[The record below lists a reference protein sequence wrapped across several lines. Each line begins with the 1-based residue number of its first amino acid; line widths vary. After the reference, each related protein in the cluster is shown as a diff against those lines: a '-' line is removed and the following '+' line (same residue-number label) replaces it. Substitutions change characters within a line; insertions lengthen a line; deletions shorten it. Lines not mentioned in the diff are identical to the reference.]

1 MNWKKFPFY
10 RQHDYTDCGHT
21 CLRMIAKFYGKSVS
35 LARLKG
41 MSDVSYI
48 GLSIHSLGKLAEKI
62 QFRTLPIQSDFKQ
75 LHDEVPLPSIVHW
88 NQNHFVVVYKVEK
101 NKVYVADPSYGQ
113 LKFSRKQFIKH
124 WTGSE
129 KENAL
134 GNILLLEPTLQF
146 HEQSEDHEPYKPG
159 IKVILKQLKGY
170 QKFIVQLFLGLAAG
184 SVLQLLF
191 PLLTQAMVDIGISN
205 RDVGFIYL
213 ILFAQLLLFV
223 GRTTIDFIKNWIILH
238 LGVRVNISIISDFLI
253 KLMKLPLAF
262 FETKHMGNLLQ
273 RITDHE
279 RIGTFINSTLPDLM
293 FGITTL
299 LIYSIIIAFYSLNIF
314 AVFFVG
320 SAMYFAW
327 IYIFLEKRKSL
338 DFKKFSEDARNTSN
352 LIELFTGMKEIKLNG
367 AEVNRRWK
375 WEGIQAKLY
384 QVNIKSLGL
393 KQIQEGGSLFI
404 NEVKNIIITFMAA
417 QQVVNGEIT
426 LGMMLALSYII
437 GQLNSP
443 ILQAIGMIRNGQ
455 DARIALERISEI
467 YDHQE
472 EDPKEV
478 AKIKTLP
485 DSPTIQIRDLWFKYE
500 GDHNAFVLKGLNMDI
515 PFGKTT
521 AIVGTS
527 GSGKTTLMKLL
538 LKFYPPSKGSILIGG
553 IELGNI
559 STSDWRK
566 YTGTVMQDGYI
577 FSDTVSSNIVV
588 NEENVNMERLRYA
601 TKVANATEFI
611 DQLPLGFETMI
622 GRDGAGLSVGQK
634 QRILIARSIY
644 RDPDFMLFDEATSAL
659 DANNEKAIMNHL
671 NSFTKGRTTLV
682 IAHRLSTVKNADQIV
697 VLEKGTILEQG
708 THQDLCSLKGKYY
721 HLVKNQLELGN

>member
-1 MNWKKFPFY
+1 MSWGKFPFY

-35 LARLKG
+35 LARLKA
-41 MSDVSYI
+41 MSDVSFI
-48 GLSIHSLGKLAEKI
+48 GLSLHSLGKLAEKL
-62 QFRTLPIQSDFKQ
+62 QLRALPIQTDYKQ
-75 LHDEVPLPSIVHW
+75 LYEEVPLPCVVHW

-101 NKVYVADPSYGQ
+101 NKAYIADPSYGK

-129 KENAL
+129 KENTV
-134 GNILLLEPTLQF
+134 GNLLLLEPTLQF
-146 HEQSEDHEPYKPG
+146 NEQTEDHEPYKPG
-159 IKVILKQLKGY
+159 IKAILQQLKGQ

-184 SVLQLLF
+184 SVLQLIF

-279 RIGTFINSTLPDLM
+279 RIGTFFNSTLPDLM
-293 FGITTL
+293 FGVTTL
-299 LIYSIIIAFYSLNIF
+299 LIYSIIIAFYSLDIF

-320 SAMYFAW
+320 SASYFAW
-327 IYIFLEKRKSL
+327 IYIFLEKRKRL
-338 DFKKFSEDARNTSN
+338 DYKKFSEDARNTSN

-384 QVNIKSLGL
+384 QVNIKSLSL
-393 KQIQEGGSLFI
+393 KQTQEGGSLFI
-404 NEVKNIIITFMAA
+404 NEVKNIVITFMAA

-437 GQLNSP
+437 GQLNNP
-443 ILQAIGMIRNGQ
+443 ILQAIGMIRNWQ

-478 AKIKTLP
+478 VRTLTLP
-485 DSPTIQIRDLWFKYE
+485 ESPDIHIRNLSFKYE
-500 GDHNAFVLKGLNMDI
+500 GDHNAYVLKELNMDI

-527 GSGKTTLMKLL
+527 GSGKTTLLKLL
-538 LKFYPPSKGSILIGG
+538 LKFYPPSKGSIQVGG
-553 IELGNI
+553 IDLENI
-559 STSDWRK
+559 STNEWRK

-577 FSDTVSSNIVV
+577 FSDTVSGNIVV
-588 NEENVNMERLRYA
+588 NEDEVDLDRLRHA
-601 TKVANATEFI
+601 AKVANATEFI
-611 DQLPLGFETMI
+611 DQLPLGFDTMI
-622 GRDGAGLSVGQK
+622 GRDGSGLSVGQK

-644 RDPDFMLFDEATSAL
+644 RDPSFMLFDEATSAL
-659 DANNEKAIMNHL
+659 DANNEKTIMHQL

-682 IAHRLSTVKNADQIV
+682 IAHRLSTVRNADQIV
-697 VLEKGTILEQG
+697 VLEQGKIIEQG
-708 THQDLCSLKGKYY
+708 THQELTSLKGKYY